1 LPAAFAVPKNAVA
14 IAAAAGDPETAMT
27 DYSAATPAVSIVVPV
42 NNEGENIAPLLA
54 EIEAAVR
61 GPWPY
66 EVLFVNDGST
76 DDTEAILNRLMA
88 SRPWLRQ
95 IKHDRASGKSAAL
108 RSGVRAAHASMI
120 VILDGDGQNNP
131 ADIPAMIA
139 ALEQGGESVGLVNSV
154 RIGRKD
160 TGFKRVQ
167 SRIANRVRVALLHD
181 GTRDS
186 VSGLKA
192 FRREVFLSLPF
203 FDGLHRFMPALV
215 RREGLELRQVDVI
228 DRPRQHGQSHYGMW
242 NRLWVGILDLAGV
255 WWLIRRKKHKPVVT
269 EVTRNAD

>member
-1 LPAAFAVPKNAVA
+1 MS
-14 IAAAAGDPETAMT
+14 DH
-27 DYSAATPAVSIVVPV
+27 SAATATPPAISVVVPV
-42 NNEGENIAPLLA
+42 NNEAENIAPLLA
-54 EIEAAVR
+54 EIEVALHGAR
-61 GPWPY
+61 PY
-66 EVLFVNDGST
+66 EVIFVNDGST
-76 DDTEAILNRLMA
+76 DDSETIINGLMA

-108 RSGVRAAHASMI
+108 RSGAHAARASMI

-131 ADIPAMIA
+131 ADIPAMIS
-139 ALEQGGESVGLVNSV
+139 ALEQGGVSVGLVNSV
-154 RIGRKD
+154 RVGRKD
-160 TGFKRVQ
+160 TASKRLQ
-167 SRIANRVRVALLHD
+167 SRIANRVRVALLRD

-242 NRLWVGILDLAGV
+242 NRLWVGILDLVGV
-255 WWLIRRKKHKPVVT
+255 WWLIRRKKHKPEVT
-269 EVTRNAD
+269 EVARHAD

>member
-1 LPAAFAVPKNAVA
+1 MNELS
-14 IAAAAGDPETAMT
+14 AAASMP
-27 DYSAATPAVSIVVPV
+27 PAVSVIVPA
-42 NNEGENIAPLLA
+42 NNEAENIPSLIA
-54 EIEAAVR
+54 EIEAALR
-61 GPWPY
+61 GTSY
-66 EVLFVNDGST
+66 EVVVVNDGST
-76 DDTEAILNRLMA
+76 DATETILNGLMA
-88 SRPWLRQ
+88 SRQWLRQ

-108 RSGVRAAHASMI
+108 RSGVRAARASTI

-139 ALEQGGESVGLVNSV
+139 ALEEGGADVGLVNSV
-154 RIGRKD
+154 RVGRKD
-160 TGFKRVQ
+160 TGFKRIQ
-167 SRIANRVRVALLHD
+167 SRIANRVRVAILRD

-192 FRREVFLSLPF
+192 FRREVFLALPF

-215 RREGLELRQVDVI
+215 RREGLELRLVDVI

-255 WWLIRRKKHKPVVT
+255 WWLIRRRKHKPVVT
-269 EVTRNAD
+269 EVARNAD